1 MSRCFPVLVLSTF
14 EESAMHLGM
23 KTMLAAAALM
33 TVAGLGMTTASAMP
47 VTGLSTAVQDNSAQ
61 LDQVRFGCGRW
72 GCQRAPNRWR
82 GRGHHYGWRR
92 H

>member
-1 MSRCFPVLVLSTF
+1 
-14 EESAMHLGM
+14 MHLGT
-23 KTMLAAAALM
+23 KTILAAAALM

-47 VTGLSTAVQDNSAQ
+47 VTGLSAAIQDNGVQ
-61 LDQVRFGCGRW
+61 LDQVRFGCNRW
-72 GCQRAPNRWR
+72 NCRRAPNRWR